1 VDSHFTGVSLGATVT
16 GSRSW
21 AHELEVSL
29 DDTGIAVSGPG
40 TQPSALPWSAVK
52 HFAPGFT
59 LAFPD
64 GRPATEFELT
74 LPDRSLSFL
83 VPAEQLPASGV
94 AELVRFAIEKSK
106 EAQRSA
112 APGTAGAD
120 TAGQVASGTAVP
132 GIPAPPPSPSSVP
145 LGYSVPG
152 PRPRAAAYQHQGF
165 SEPAY
170 KVPTPKAP
178 AAKKKRRRG
187 MLVGAG
193 GAVVAAAVAVVVILA
208 IGGSPASRVVAT
220 TRTTRPGRAKP
231 TTTTTS
237 PAPAKELP
245 GPPMSLSPASAINE
259 VLVRGSD
266 LHGWS
271 VNSSYLGGQEQP
283 GAGAAQS
290 AENVGSPFGPSEVAV
305 VEPSYEQLQQCSG
318 LALDHLQLW
327 TQNFYAGG
335 PPTYASNS
343 YQPNN
348 VNASQYFETPQIY
361 SVASEVATTS
371 VQAQDLAAM
380 AAPSFTG
387 CLQGFFVSYLRSIE
401 GQDGAN
407 VDNLTLVQVPV
418 TTTPGVETLEWELNA
433 NLISGGD
440 STPIRQHLVILGAG
454 RLEQFLVSIDSVDQP
469 IPSATWKNVIRLVQH
484 RMEVLA
490 SEK

>member
-1 VDSHFTGVSLGATVT
+1 VEAHFTGVSLGATVT

-21 AHELEVSL
+21 AHELEVSVN
-29 DDTGIAVSGPG
+29 DAGIAVSGPE
-40 TQPSALPWSAVK
+40 TQPSALPWNAVK

-64 GRPATEFELT
+64 GRPATEFEVT

-83 VPAEQLPASGV
+83 VPADQLPASGV

-106 EAQRSA
+106 DAQRSA
-112 APGTAGAD
+112 ATGTTGQGA
-120 TAGQVASGTAVP
+120 AAMAVP

-145 LGYSVPG
+145 LGYTAPG
-152 PRPRAAAYQHQGF
+152 PRPRAAAAPRQVL

-170 KVPTPKAP
+170 KVPTSQAP
-178 AAKKKRRRG
+178 VRKKKPRRG

-193 GAVVAAAVAVVVILA
+193 GVIVAAAVAVVVIVA

-220 TRTTRPGRAKP
+220 TRTTRPGRPKP

-245 GPPMSLSPASAINE
+245 GPPQSMSPGSAINE

-271 VNSSYLGGQEQP
+271 VNSSYLGGQELP

-348 VNASQYFETPQIY
+348 VNSSQYFETPQIY

-371 VQAQDLAAM
+371 VQVQDLAAM
-380 AAPSFTG
+380 AAASFPS

-418 TTTPGVETLEWELNA
+418 TATPGVETLEWELNA
-433 NLISGGD
+433 DLIAGGD